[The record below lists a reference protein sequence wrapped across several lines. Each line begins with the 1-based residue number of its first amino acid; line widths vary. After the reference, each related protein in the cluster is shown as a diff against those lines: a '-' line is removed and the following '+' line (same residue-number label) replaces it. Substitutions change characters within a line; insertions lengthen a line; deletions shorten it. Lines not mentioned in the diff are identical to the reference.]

1 MFVLDE
7 IVLIWKCR
15 MLHDLYTFEVYRSL
29 IATQF
34 FFLYLFQE
42 SCSVAHCC

>member
-7 IVLIWKCR
+7 IVLTWKCR
-15 MLHDLYTFEVYRSL
+15 MLHDLYTFDVYRSL

-34 FFLYLFQE
+34 FFYTYFRSHAQ
-42 SCSVAHCC
+42 